1 MFVLGRAFN
10 QTNSNWGSLSGDGNL
25 TKRRDMM
32 VAIKQVLNFIY
43 KLYELKSWTSSMSTV
58 GRCLFYLFL
67 KIFSDED
74 SAPRQRNL
82 LKLFNIPSGRFS

>member
-43 KLYELKSWTSSMSTV
+43 KLYE
-58 GRCLFYLFL
+58 
-67 KIFSDED
+67 
-74 SAPRQRNL
+74 
-82 LKLFNIPSGRFS
+82 